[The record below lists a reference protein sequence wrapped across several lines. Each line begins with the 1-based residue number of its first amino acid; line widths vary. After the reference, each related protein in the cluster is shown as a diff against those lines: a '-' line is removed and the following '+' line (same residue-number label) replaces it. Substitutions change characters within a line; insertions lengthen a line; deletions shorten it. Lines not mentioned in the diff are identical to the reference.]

1 MGKDSGGKEVVS
13 SKGGSM
19 SFRIAQ
25 ILVLVLAC
33 TFLAPAQHGDAGSG
47 YWPLN
52 YHGDTWTGIVS
63 SFDQGT
69 GTITLTYEHKGKTE
83 NFTGVIKPPIQVL
96 DKDGKRVGSGV
107 RINVG
112 DRITAYYM
120 KIEKANSIFQV
131 KLLDQK

>member
-1 MGKDSGGKEVVS
+1 
-13 SKGGSM
+13 M

-25 ILVLVLAC
+25 VLVLVLAC

-52 YHGDTWTGIVS
+52 YHFDTWTGIVS

-69 GTITLTYEHKGKTE
+69 GTVTLTYEHKGKTE

-96 DKDGKRVGSGV
+96 DKDGKRVGGV

-112 DRITAYYM
+112 DRITAFYM
-120 KIEKANSIFQV
+120 KVEKANSIFQV